1 MKNFVTH
8 TDPVPWLID
17 CTLRDGEQAPG
28 VVFSREDK
36 LAIARALDA
45 IGVQEI
51 ECGIPAMGE
60 AECETMRAMARLS
73 LSAQL
78 TTWCRATVDDL
89 EAAARCGI
97 DSVHIA
103 FPLSQIQLAA
113 MHKPTDWPFDLL
125 PRILHEAHR
134 RFTRVSVGA
143 QDASRTPMDRLCAF
157 VHLAALHGAHR
168 VRISDTVGQWNPL
181 QIMRVFTQLQSEKG
195 PLHLEFHG
203 HNDLGMATANALMA
217 LQSGADCASVTVNGL
232 GERAGNA
239 ALEQVAMAL
248 AYSVQK
254 PSPIRTKALSE
265 LCTLVARASRR
276 TLAEDHPIVGSAVFQ
291 HESGIHCSAQVQD
304 QRSYELFPATS
315 VGTAESEFVVG
326 KHSGAASI
334 LHILARHNVAI
345 NQEIARRMLPLV
357 RALATR
363 QKRAICFEELF
374 MIYQRNFARQAAHSA

>member
-1 MKNFVTH
+1 MKDFVTQ
-8 TDPVPWLID
+8 TDLVPWLID

-28 VVFSREDK
+28 VVFSREEK
-36 LAIARALDA
+36 LVIARALDA

-60 AECETMRAMARLS
+60 SECKTIRALACLP

-78 TTWCRATVDDL
+78 TTWCRATMDDL

-103 FPLSQIQLAA
+103 FPLSQIQLTA
-113 MHKPTDWPFDLL
+113 MNKSMDWPFDLL
-125 PRILHEAHR
+125 PRILDEAHR

-157 VHLAALHGAHR
+157 VYLAALHGAHR
-168 VRISDTVGQWNPL
+168 VRISDTVGLWNPL
-181 QIMRVFTQLQSEKG
+181 QIVHVFAQLQSEKG
-195 PLHLEFHG
+195 SLHLEFHG
-203 HNDLGMATANALMA
+203 HNDLGMATANTLAA
-217 LQSGADCASVTVNGL
+217 LQAGAECASVTVNGL

-248 AYSVQK
+248 VCSAQM
-254 PSPIRTKALSE
+254 PSPIHSEGLRE
-265 LCTLVARASRR
+265 LCNLVAQASRR
-276 TLAEDHPIVGSAVFQ
+276 TLAEDHPIVGGAVFQ

-304 QRSYELFPATS
+304 RRSYEPFPAVR
-315 VGTAESEFVVG
+315 VGTTESEFVVG

-334 LHILARHNVAI
+334 LHLLARHNVAI

-357 RALATR
+357 RAQAAR

-374 MIYQRNFARQAAHSA
+374 TIYQQNFARQAAHSQ